1 MQGDPLEVFTRIGR
15 EVEARWRASNYDE
28 PGFPEL
34 AVAVLTEAQ
43 PGREISADD
52 LLRWLLVTDVLPQQI
67 DPSSKFGQPPIT
79 VFRAPR
85 FFIDALFWLDGTTE
99 IHQHGFSGAFHVLSG
114 GSVHTEYRW
123 QLEDRV
129 SAALLFGR
137 LELTHSELLR
147 AGDTRPIRSG
157 AGLIHGLFHLDRP
170 SVSIVV
176 RTYQDTECGP
186 QYRYHPPALA
196 EDPFFDDGLV
206 HRRLE
211 GLGVLHELDPARY
224 ETAAAEL
231 VATSDFYLVYR
242 VARQHL
248 SVIEDLDRTR
258 SLLEHAR
265 ARHGT
270 RVDRLGPV
278 FEELVR
284 ISTLRA
290 RRELMT
296 GIDHRFFLAL
306 LLNLPTRNAICDAIE
321 ARYPDRDPL
330 ELVTRWTLDLADAL
344 TGTPADSDHAA
355 AVIAE
360 LFRGFEG
367 DRLVAR
373 LKEEY
378 DDDDVDRSIPAIL
391 EIERSLRRAPILRPL
406 FR

>member
-1 MQGDPLEVFTRIGR
+1 VGSDPLHVFTQIGR

-28 PGFPEL
+28 IGFPEL
-34 AVAVLTEAQ
+34 AAAVLVEAQ
-43 PGREISADD
+43 PGKLLSADD

-79 VFRAPR
+79 VYRAPR

-99 IHQHGFSGAFHVLSG
+99 IHQHGFSGAFQVLSG

-129 SAALLFGR
+129 SAALLFGQ
-137 LELTHSELLR
+137 LELAGSELLGP
-147 AGDTRPIRSG
+147 GDTRPIRSG

-186 QYRYHPPALA
+186 QYRYHPPSLA

-206 HRRLE
+206 RRRLE
-211 GLGVLHELDPARY
+211 GLGVLHALDPVRY
-224 ETAAAEL
+224 EAAATEL

-248 SVIEDLDRTR
+248 VLLEDLARTR
-258 SLLEHAR
+258 ALLEHAR
-265 ARHGT
+265 PRHGM
-270 RVDRLGPV
+270 RVERLGPV
-278 FEELVR
+278 FAELAR

-296 GIDHRFFLAL
+296 GVDHRFFLAL
-306 LLNLPTRNAICDAIE
+306 LLNLPTRRAILDSIAS
-321 ARYPDRDPL
+321 RYPDRDPI
-330 ELVTRWTLDLADAL
+330 ELAAQWILDLADAL
-344 TGTPADSDHAA
+344 TGQAAGSDHAGV
-355 AVIAE
+355 VIAE
-360 LFRGFEG
+360 LLRGHEG
-367 DRLVAR
+367 EALLER
-373 LKEEY
+373 LKE
-378 DDDDVDRSIPAIL
+378 DHDADDVDRLAPAIL
-391 EIERSLRRAPILRPL
+391 EIERTLHAAPILKPL
-406 FR
+406 FC